1 VDSRLISYIYFFNI
15 QRDYYECHEYGES
28 LWLDTGRPI
37 VLKGLIQA
45 AVCLYHL
52 HNGNVK
58 GGWRMWQR
66 ARQYISG
73 ERPIYESIDLDHLT
87 QDIDE
92 VFGHVPTTWYDQ
104 MRSESDIKALNLPT
118 VMLQIVDVKISELL
132 HTWVPGALDHEDIK

>member
-1 VDSRLISYIYFFNI
+1 MDPRLISYLHCFNVT
-15 QRDYYECHEYGES
+15 QDYYECHEYGES
-28 LWLDTGRPI
+28 LWLDSGRPI

-66 ARQYISG
+66 ARRYIAG
-73 ERPIYESIDLDHLT
+73 ERPVYQGIDLDQLT

-92 VFGHVPTTWYDQ
+92 VFARVPSDWYDKIVPAASVE
-104 MRSESDIKALNLPT
+104 RLGLPT
-118 VMLQIVDVKISELL
+118 VRIKIVDPHLEQVVAGWTPEPLE
-132 HTWVPGALDHEDIK
+132 HDR

>member
-1 VDSRLISYIYFFNI
+1 VDHRLISYLYFFNVK
-15 QRDYYECHEYGES
+15 QDYYECHEYGES
-28 LWLDTGRPI
+28 LWLDSGRPI

-66 ARQYISG
+66 ARQYVAD
-73 ERPIYESIDLDHLT
+73 ELPIYEGMDLNQLT

-92 VFGHVPTTWYDQ
+92 VFSRVP
-104 MRSESDIKALNLPT
+104 SDWHDKIVPAAAIAELKLPT
-118 VMLQIVDVKISELL
+118 VRIKIVDPHIEQILSNWTPEPLE
-132 HTWVPGALDHEDIK
+132 HDR